1 MFQIEAIKILPRLF
15 RSLIYVITNDTFQ
28 VIRTRNSYLPS
39 IPFRLNLNESMTK
52 SISRDY
58 PSSLAVLA
66 EARNSIMIF
75 AETRAHSNP
84 VVTSC
89 TLPVLRARTH
99 FMHKERVIS
108 KHRIFYTHRTY
119 ACFYLYSS
127 YRNCVFQTHKRVFW
141 PSQMFCHNRDEN
153 ESIIENEV
161 LGFTKA

>member
-1 MFQIEAIKILPRLF
+1 MLLQMTRPKLFGRVTCTCRVFRFGLIWTSRWQNRFHAI
-15 RSLIYVITNDTFQ
+15 
-28 VIRTRNSYLPS
+28 TRHRWL
-39 IPFRLNLNESMTK
+39 
-52 SISRDY
+52 
-58 PSSLAVLA
+58 LA

-84 VVTSC
+84 VVTSY
-89 TLPVLRARTH
+89 TLPVLRARTR

-141 PSQMFCHNRDEN
+141 PSQMFCRNRDEN

-161 LGFTKA
+161 LRSTKA